1 MRRMLTTL
9 VLVLVGAAAPL
20 RAGNLDLRV
29 GAFFPR
35 ADSGAANDIFRDNS
49 ELFTVSESDW
59 TNAIGGVQYN
69 VGLGRLVEVG
79 LSLDYYSREN
89 YTSYRDFT
97 RDDDTEITQTLRYEL
112 MPLGL
117 TVRLIPTSRSA
128 KIAPFV
134 GIGGDVVFWEY
145 EEWGDFIDFGFGG
158 PRPPVEY
165 DSFLSEGA
173 EIGFHVTGGLKVAI
187 NEDFAVVGE
196 ARYLWAEGDMGED
209 FYQNRI
215 DLSGLSVTLG
225 FNIRF

>member
-1 MRRMLTTL
+1 MRRILTTL
-9 VLVLVGAAAPL
+9 ALVLVGTATPL

-35 ADSGAANDIFRDNS
+35 ADSGAPNDIFRDNS
-49 ELFTVSESDW
+49 ELFTVSSSDW
-59 TNAIGGVQYN
+59 TNAIGGAQYN
-69 VGLGRLVEVG
+69 VALHRFVEVG

-89 YTSYRDFT
+89 FTSYRDFV
-97 RDDDTEITQTLRYEL
+97 RPDDSEITQTLRYEL
-112 MPLGL
+112 MPLGV

-134 GIGGDVVFWEY
+134 GVGGDVIFWKY
-145 EEWGDFIDFGFGG
+145 EEWGDFVDFGS
-158 PRPPVEY
+158 PRRPIDY

-173 EIGFHVTGGLKVAI
+173 DVGFHVTGGVRFALGD
-187 NEDFAVVGE
+187 DFAVVGE
-196 ARYLWAEGDMGED
+196 ARYMWAEADMGDD

>member
-1 MRRMLTTL
+1 MRRMLAAL
-9 VLVLVGAAAPL
+9 VVMLVAAAAPL

-35 ADSGAANDIFRDNS
+35 ADSDAVNDIFRDNS

-69 VGLGRLVEVG
+69 VALARFVEVG

-97 RDDDTEITQTLRYEL
+97 RPDDSEITQTLRYEL
-112 MPLGL
+112 MPLGVTL
-117 TVRLIPTSRSA
+117 RLVPTSRHA
-128 KIAPFV
+128 KVAPFV
-134 GIGGDVVFWEY
+134 GVGGDVVFWEY
-145 EEWGDFIDFGFGG
+145 EEWGDFIDFGS
-158 PRPPVEY
+158 PRLPVEY
-165 DSFLSEGA
+165 DSFLSEGV
-173 EIGFHVTGGLKVAI
+173 EIGFHVCGGLKVAI
-187 NEDFAVVGE
+187 DDDFSVVGE

-225 FNIRF
+225 LNIRF